1 MNRFSLATAPP
12 TQGPFSSRA
21 LQVHLAGGH
30 RVTVQVQGSDLDD
43 VAFRLARDRFLVGA
57 LEVELEG
64 NSARK
69 GILIPASRI
78 DYIVD
83 LDE

>member
-1 MNRFSLATAPP
+1 MNHFSLATAPP
-12 TQGPFSSRA
+12 TQGPVSSRA
-21 LQVHLAGGH
+21 LQVRLAGGH
-30 RVTVQVQGSDLDD
+30 HVTVQVQGCDLDD
-43 VAFRLARDRFLVGA
+43 VAFRLARDRFIVGA
-57 LEVELEG
+57 FEVELDG
-64 NSARK
+64 NTGRK